1 MKTLLPASPP
11 PPSLDDGTAEDRD
24 PTSPLQSSAHL
35 WTGSTYGLLP
45 PKNQENKRKRSHKLK
60 FRIIKA
66 CPEAI
71 SKNETSNS
79 GLLQY
84 LAVFFLKKRKIKR
97 KYPFPPYLFL
107 NCHLP
112 SFLGTSMSIRI
123 IIHIPNLLVW
133 PRLISPLP
141 PTRVAPSLLSFP
153 VVNHF
158 SPGAERE
165 GKRIECVYSHVTNFR
180 EFLDEVVAQSLD
192 GISGINES

>member
-1 MKTLLPASPP
+1 MDFSQKIKKT
-11 PPSLDDGTAEDRD
+11 
-24 PTSPLQSSAHL
+24 
-35 WTGSTYGLLP
+35 
-45 PKNQENKRKRSHKLK
+45 KKKRAHKLK
-60 FRIIKA
+60 FRILKA

-71 SKNETSNS
+71 SKYETRNS
-79 GLLQY
+79 GLLEY
-84 LAVFFLKKRKIKR
+84 LAVVFTKGKIKR
-97 KYPFPPYLFL
+97 KFPFPPYLFL

-112 SFLGTSMSIRI
+112 SFLGTGMSIRI

-141 PTRVAPSLLSFP
+141 PPSHLSFP

-158 SPGAERE
+158 SPGAERG

-180 EFLDEVVAQSLD
+180 GFLDEAVAQSLD